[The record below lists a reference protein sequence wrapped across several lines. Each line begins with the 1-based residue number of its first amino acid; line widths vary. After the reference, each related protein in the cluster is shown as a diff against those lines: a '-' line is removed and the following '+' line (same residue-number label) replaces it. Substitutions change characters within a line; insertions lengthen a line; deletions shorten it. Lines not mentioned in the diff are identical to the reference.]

1 MMDLQGLHE
10 QGGRAVKHASAF
22 PGLATWR
29 KWPWLG
35 QNWKCMES
43 YGIRPWTSYRIASKS
58 ALAAEH
64 SKVHLRYETHQ
75 WINPHLHLYLSHSIP
90 SFFSLPY
97 SCGILFLAHTHTC
110 THSCTH
116 SHDYLKCTLTK
127 QNCIAIPAHLLAGGP
142 SHVYLSVMW
151 SSLAQKEQEIYTT
164 RGGEV

>member
-1 MMDLQGLHE
+1 MERTILWTWYDLSSQFFQAIYIAQKQHILFLCIKMYIN
-10 QGGRAVKHASAF
+10 VSLHASPNYF
-22 PGLATWR
+22 PALYPCYTF
-29 KWPWLG
+29 
-35 QNWKCMES
+35 
-43 YGIRPWTSYRIASKS
+43 IALSFYFF
-58 ALAAEH
+58 LH
-64 SKVHLRYETHQ
+64 SLS
-75 WINPHLHLYLSHSIP
+75 PHLHLYLSHSIP

>member
-1 MMDLQGLHE
+1 MVTLKKRKQNRFIDWEKMQGLHE

-58 ALAAEH
+58 TLAAEH

-75 WINPHLHLYLSHSIP
+75 WIK
-90 SFFSLPY
+90 SFF
-97 SCGILFLAHTHTC
+97 HW
-110 THSCTH
+110 
-116 SHDYLKCTLTK
+116 
-127 QNCIAIPAHLLAGGP
+127 PAQAKP
-142 SHVYLSVMW
+142 SHANDPAAVVPHQDQFDCTSRGHWAMSGDILVV
-151 SSLAQKEQEIYTT
+151 TT
-164 RGGEV
+164 RTKRLTSSG